1 MYSIQLVDWTSAA
14 SQIKEVREKVFV
26 IEQRLD
32 WSLVEDS
39 YDTDSLH
46 VLALSAEGNSIGCG
60 RIKPS
65 GHLGRLAVL
74 LPWRHVGVGSQIVQT
89 LVGVAGQANF
99 NELHLHSTLN
109 LMNYFSRFQFVP
121 NGPVFMEWG
130 RPTQRMIRP
139 LVSPHVTVAQ
149 RQFAGTTR

>member
-14 SQIKEVREKVFV
+14 AQIKEVREKVFV

-32 WSLVEDS
+32 WGVVEDS
-39 YDTDSLH
+39 YDTNSLH
-46 VLALSAEGNSIGCG
+46 VLALSAQGNSIGCG

-74 LPWRHVGVGSQIVQT
+74 IHWRHAGVGSQIMQA
-89 LVGVAGQANF
+89 LISAARQANF

-109 LMNYFSRFQFVP
+109 LMEYFSRFKFVP
-121 NGPVFMEWG
+121 DGPVFMEWG
-130 RPTQRMIRP
+130 RPTQRMTRP
-139 LVSPHVTVAQ
+139 LVSPHLTVAQ
-149 RQFAGTTR
+149 QQLVSTSQ